1 MTHEK
6 TTEPEPPFP
15 TPKGSLE
22 RTVDEDETP
31 FANGLDREQ
40 GEAPAESDDDDQ
52 PRQLERFM
60 IRFGG
65 NGF

>member
-40 GEAPAESDDDDQ
+40 GEAVAASEEGDEPQHVDQ
-52 PRQLERFM
+52 M
-60 IRFGG
+60 VIRMGG